1 MPGFVGLVG
10 WGDSPPEAAR
20 EAACVALMHDAKE
33 EVCTLAVGPLWVAA
47 VGPPGRAPAIHKRPS
62 GEVVV
67 VWGELFGEGEA
78 RLPWEAMAAYAA
90 DPKVAAPGVHALAYW
105 SATKEE
111 LSLLTDFVVARPIYY
126 AETAGGL
133 IFASRPGAVVAL
145 MPVNPDPDPAAWFD
159 LLAFGAVTGDTTYF
173 RGMAHLPPASC
184 LRAMAPTWKGSATA
198 IPLPPP
204 PPPVPADQALEHFLP
219 LIRQAVA
226 RAVGSAHKVTVLS
239 SGGMDSRL
247 IWAALARGG
256 RETIGLS
263 FGPRDLPDVIV
274 GRQTC
279 SALGTRHVH
288 LEITPEHIR
297 TLGPEVLKLTD
308 ASFPFL
314 HGVGNLLAAREG
326 PETDVVLDGA
336 KGWIDVVQPRAWFWT
351 RQQLVLRRLVDGDPA
366 ELVALLTPEAAR
378 NFVRHLHSRLAE
390 FSRLAGRG
398 PLQDRLLALDQV
410 ARRMYMQASLI
421 KLGHVAAASPLHD
434 LTLNRFVA
442 ALPSRLRLN
451 KFFEVR
457 AVCALAPALGEL
469 VYTHTG
475 YPLKTLTTPYT
486 VYAQKLRQRLKPL
499 PLCDRGHRLFDDVYS
514 GWIRGELAGWF
525 REVFSIRTELTE
537 SLIKRGAPEA
547 LLDKHVAQGG
557 ETEKL
562 ARLATLFLWAAQAD
576 QRTFAAASPVRQDQG
591 RLTHP

>member
-1 MPGFVGLVG
+1 MPGFVGVVG
-10 WGDSPPEAAR
+10 VGGSPPGDAAT
-20 EAACVALMHDAKE
+20 AACAALRHDVKE
-33 EVCTLAVGPLWVAA
+33 QVRTLTVGPLWLAA
-47 VGPPGRAPAIHKRPS
+47 VGSTGRAPHLHEATS
-62 GEVVV
+62 GDVLV
-67 VWGELFGEGEA
+67 VWGELFGEGDA

-105 SATKEE
+105 SATKQE
-111 LSLLTDFVVARPIYY
+111 LSLLTDFVAARPMYY
-126 AETAGGL
+126 AATTRGL
-133 IFASRPGAVVAL
+133 VFASRPGAVVAL
-145 MPVNPDPDPAAWFD
+145 LPVKPDPNPAAWFD

-173 RGMAHLPPASC
+173 RGVAHLPPASC
-184 LRAMAPTWKGSATA
+184 LRAMAPNFRALLSGIA
-198 IPLPPP
+198 PPP
-204 PPPVPADQALEHFLP
+204 PPLVPADEALDRFLP

-247 IWAALARGG
+247 VWAALARGG
-256 RETIGLS
+256 REAIGLS

-351 RQQLVLRRLVDGDPA
+351 GQQLVLRQLVYGDPA

-378 NFVRHLHSRLAE
+378 EFVRHLHSRLAE

-398 PLQDRLLALDQV
+398 PLQDRLLALDRV

-421 KLGHVAAASPLHD
+421 KLGQVAAASPLHD
-434 LTLNRFVA
+434 LTLNCFVA

-514 GWIRGELAGWF
+514 GWIRGELSDWF
-525 REVFSIRTELTE
+525 RDVFATRTELTE
-537 SLIKRGAPEA
+537 SLIKREAPEA

-562 ARLATLFLWAAQAD
+562 ARLATLFLWAAQQD
-576 QRTFAAASPVRQDQG
+576 QRTFAAASPARQDQG